1 MKKYINFK
9 TKAITLLMTVVAI
22 SSCETDFD
30 NPNAATDDQVFS
42 SREGIL
48 AATIGM
54 QQLYSTTGLRWIVE
68 TPAVTTRE
76 AGITTTFQNMIDLED
91 GGDIPNSTSNIVGL
105 WSTMLRVMSI
115 SEDIAKNAPDLN
127 INEGTKSGL
136 VAYANLF
143 KAMAIGS
150 MAQNYEQAIVN
161 ISQDGDATFVSRTE
175 AFNTAV
181 ALINEAQNLI
191 SSNPISDEFS
201 SEILRGN
208 IDLENTL
215 QAMSARYNL
224 FAGNYDAAITAAT
237 SVDLTATSVFTY
249 DSQNLNPVWSR
260 VFQNGVPNFKP
271 RDNFGLPNSFTIDP
285 ADGRVDFYLV
295 PLDELNINQLPIED
309 LAGFFDEESGT
320 ESIPVYLTDEMNLII
335 AEANLRKNSAD
346 ISAAVTAINN
356 VRTDNDDVFGV
367 NANISA
373 YSGDLS
379 VDALLDEVYLNR
391 RLELFLTGT
400 SLEDSRRFG
409 RPEPSTSA
417 KVFTDERNR
426 NFYPY
431 PNTERDNNSNTP
443 ADPSI

>member
-1 MKKYINFK
+1 MRNYIKFNI
-9 TKAITLLMTVVAI
+9 KAIALLMTVLVL
-22 SSCETDFD
+22 SSCETDFE
-30 NPNAATDDQVFS
+30 NPNAATDAQVFS

-76 AGITTTFQNMIDLED
+76 VGITTTFQNMIDLED

-115 SEDIAKNAPDLN
+115 SEDIAANAPNLN
-127 INEGTKSGL
+127 INDGTKSGL

-150 MAQNYEQAIVN
+150 MAQNYEQVIVS
-161 ISQDGDATFVSRTE
+161 ISNDGDAPFVTRTE

-181 ALINEAQNLI
+181 TLLNEAQNLI
-191 SSNPISDEFS
+191 STTPVSDEFS

-215 QAMSARYNL
+215 LAMSARYNL
-224 FAGNYDAAITAAT
+224 FAGNYDAAISAANA
-237 SVDLTATSVFTY
+237 VDKSATSVFTY

-260 VFQNGVPNFKP
+260 VFQNGVSNFKP
-271 RDNFGLPNSFTIDP
+271 RDNFGLPDAFSIDP
-285 ADGRVDFYLV
+285 SDGRIGFYLS

-320 ESIPVYLTDEMNLII
+320 ESIPVYLTDEMSLII
-335 AEANLRKNSAD
+335 AEANLRKTSAD
-346 ISAAVTAINN
+346 IPAAVEAIND

-367 NANISA
+367 NANIEV
-373 YSGDLS
+373 YSGEMS
-379 VDALLDEVYLNR
+379 AEALLDEVYLNR

-409 RPEPSTSA
+409 RPEPSPNA